1 MFTAVMAEKKLAPTT
16 DAYRKQTME
25 RMLKFIEDSANEDV
39 VKSHNDAEAT
49 FASEKARLVEEQC
62 KKITEYYARRGKQV
76 ELQRKIQ
83 ASNMVN
89 QARLRVLREAEQHI
103 RNVMEEARRSLK
115 ELALD
120 ERGYRELLAKLVTQ
134 GLLQMLEPEVTVLC
148 RPQDEALLDLDGAAR
163 HYRQATG
170 GQAVRLSLEPSL
182 PASASGGVELQ
193 AKRGRIRVCNTLEAR
208 LDMIAVQ
215 LLPQVRTALFGRN
228 PNRKFTD

>member
-1 MFTAVMAEKKLAPTT
+1 MAEKLPPVT
-16 DAYRKQTME
+16 DAYRKETME

-39 VKSHNDAEAT
+39 VKAHNDAEAT

-83 ASNMVN
+83 ASNMLN
-89 QARLRVLREAEQHI
+89 QARLRVLREAEVHI

-115 ELALD
+115 DLSLD
-120 ERGYRELLAKLVTQ
+120 EQNYRELLGNLVTQ
-134 GLLQMLEPEVTVLC
+134 GLLQMLEPEVTVFC
-148 RPQDEALLDLDGAAR
+148 RPQDEALLDLDAAAR
-163 HYRQATG
+163 SYQQATG
-170 GQAVRLSLEPSL
+170 GQTVRLSLEPTLS
-182 PASASGGVELQ
+182 ASTSGGVELQ

-208 LDMIAVQ
+208 LNMIAVQ